1 VTEDTNEPKIRAAF
15 EQCLVEG
22 LKGQPVVTKDG
33 PVRDNDGELMMGPP
47 DASFL
52 SVVRA
57 YLKDLC
63 GIGEPKDKAAPIQAG
78 KPRGALAAFAK
89 GQGLPFQ

>member
-1 VTEDTNEPKIRAAF
+1 MTEKTNEPVIRAAF
-15 EQCLVEG
+15 EQCLVDG

-47 DASFL
+47 DSSFL

-63 GIGEPKDKAAPIQAG
+63 GIGEPKDKPAPIQAG
-78 KPRGALAAFAK
+78 QPRGALAAFAK